1 MGLFGAALL
10 YGDGIITPAISV
22 TERPRRAQCRD
33 RCVQAAIVF
42 MAVAILFALFAVGP
56 EPRHGADRQG
66 VLICLAAI
74 LQRLLPYSAVMYLNT
89 LCSRVELCKTAH
101 FPACG

>member
-1 MGLFGAALL
+1 VFK
-10 YGDGIITPAISV
+10 PH
-22 TERPRRAQCRD
+22 
-33 RCVQAAIVF
+33 IVF

-101 FPACG
+101 FPDCG